1 MSLEEKNFGSPNR
14 LKHEDN
20 IENSSQNIPYT
31 ERNHENKKSYL
42 NLYYCKLSIGIIF
55 TYIFIICSITINI
68 VNRVIFLQYKF
79 KFNITLIFLQQFFC
93 MIFFYTVSKYSKLFH
108 RQAGEVSFSDF
119 YKLKYQYIAYSVFFI
134 VKTINSFLGYQLVTN
149 IPMYVNLRK
158 FLTAMTFIYQCC
170 FKKKKIS
177 NINILVVFLLTLG
190 ALLAGIDDYSTDIK
204 GYLAVFMKNTLN
216 LVNLEVSE
224 NFKKKNG
231 VTNLKLLVYNSF
243 LATPIL
249 FIAMFLRGE
258 FRSLINYF
266 NENHD
271 YNFLKLGFH
280 LFISCSVVM
289 VTNSSFF
296 ISNEKNTS
304 LFTQL
309 LSDTKYIFITLISY
323 SVLKTF
329 TFTWKNILG
338 LLISTLAAIIIT
350 ISTLYD
356 NIQFKKPKN
365 KNIDNSDKCDNSDNN
380 DNGMQ
385 EVSIEFSSKNMIII
399 EHKN

>member
-1 MSLEEKNFGSPNR
+1 MSEEETHNIHSPNR
-14 LKHEDN
+14 INNDDLPEKHL
-20 IENSSQNIPYT
+20 
-31 ERNHENKKSYL
+31 NKYSDPNNTNNNDKKIYI
-42 NLYYCKLSIGIIF
+42 NLYCCKLSIGIIF

-68 VNRVIFLQYKF
+68 VNRVIFLRYKF
-79 KFNITLIFLQQFFC
+79 KFNMTFIFLQQFFC
-93 MIFFYTVSKYSKLFH
+93 MIFFSIVSKYSKLFH
-108 RQAGEVSFSDF
+108 RQTGEVSFNDF
-119 YKLKYQYIAYSVFFI
+119 YKLKYQYIAYSIFFI
-134 VKTINSFLGYQLVTN
+134 IKTITSFLGYQLVTN

-177 NINILVVFLLTLG
+177 NINILVVILLTLG
-190 ALLAGIDDYSTDIK
+190 AFLAGIDDYSTDIK
-204 GYLAVFMKNTLN
+204 GYLAVFMKNTFN
-216 LVNLEVSE
+216 LINLEVSE
-224 NFKKKNG
+224 NFKKRNG

-243 LATPIL
+243 LSTPIL
-249 FIAMFLRGE
+249 FISIFSLGE
-258 FRSLINYF
+258 FKRLRNYF
-266 NENHD
+266 HEEHD
-271 YNFLKLGFH
+271 FNYISLFFY

-289 VTNSSFF
+289 LTNSSFF

-338 LLISTLAAIIIT
+338 LFISTLAAIIIT

-356 NIQFKKPKN
+356 NIEFKKN
-365 KNIDNSDKCDNSDNN
+365 KK
-380 DNGMQ
+380 
-385 EVSIEFSSKNMIII
+385 
-399 EHKN
+399 

>member
-1 MSLEEKNFGSPNR
+1 MSEEETHNIHSPNR
-14 LKHEDN
+14 INNDDLPEKHL
-20 IENSSQNIPYT
+20 
-31 ERNHENKKSYL
+31 NKYSDPNNTNNNDKKIYI
-42 NLYYCKLSIGIIF
+42 NLYCCKLSIGIIF

-68 VNRVIFLQYKF
+68 VNRVIFLRYKF
-79 KFNITLIFLQQFFC
+79 KFNMTFIFLQQFFC
-93 MIFFYTVSKYSKLFH
+93 MIFFSIVSKYSKLFH
-108 RQAGEVSFSDF
+108 RQTGEVSFNDF
-119 YKLKYQYIAYSVFFI
+119 YKLKYQYIAYSIFFI
-134 VKTINSFLGYQLVTN
+134 IKTITSFLGYQLVTN

-177 NINILVVFLLTLG
+177 NINILVVILLTLG
-190 ALLAGIDDYSTDIK
+190 AFLAGIDDYSTDIK
-204 GYLAVFMKNTLN
+204 GYLAVFMKNTFN
-216 LVNLEVSE
+216 LINLEVSE
-224 NFKKKNG
+224 NFKKRNG

-243 LATPIL
+243 LSTPIL
-249 FIAMFLRGE
+249 FISIFSLGE
-258 FRSLINYF
+258 FKRLRNYF
-266 NENHD
+266 HEEHD
-271 YNFLKLGFH
+271 FNYISLFFY

-289 VTNSSFF
+289 LTNSSFF

-338 LLISTLAAIIIT
+338 LFISTLAAIIIT

-356 NIQFKKPKN
+356 NIEFKKTKN
-365 KNIDNSDKCDNSDNN
+365 NTKDND
-380 DNGMQ
+380 MQ
-385 EVSIEFSSKNMIII
+385 EVSIEISSKDMIII
-399 EHKN
+399 ENKI

>member
-1 MSLEEKNFGSPNR
+1 MSEEETHNIHSPNR
-14 LKHEDN
+14 INNDDLPEKHL
-20 IENSSQNIPYT
+20 
-31 ERNHENKKSYL
+31 NKYSVPNNTNNNDKKIYI
-42 NLYYCKLSIGIIF
+42 NLYCCKLSIGIIF

-68 VNRVIFLQYKF
+68 VNRVIFLRYKF
-79 KFNITLIFLQQFFC
+79 KFNMTFIFLQQFFC
-93 MIFFYTVSKYSKLFH
+93 MIFFSIVSKYSKLFH
-108 RQAGEVSFSDF
+108 RQTGEVSFNDF
-119 YKLKYQYIAYSVFFI
+119 YKLKYQYIAYSIFFI
-134 VKTINSFLGYQLVTN
+134 IKTITSFLGYQLVTN

-177 NINILVVFLLTLG
+177 NINILVVILLTLG
-190 ALLAGIDDYSTDIK
+190 AFLAGIDDYSTDIK
-204 GYLAVFMKNTLN
+204 GYLAVFMKNTFN
-216 LVNLEVSE
+216 LINLEVSE
-224 NFKKKNG
+224 NFKKRNG

-243 LATPIL
+243 LSTPIL
-249 FIAMFLRGE
+249 FISIFSLGE
-258 FRSLINYF
+258 FKRLRNYF
-266 NENHD
+266 HEEHD
-271 YNFLKLGFH
+271 FNYISLFFY

-289 VTNSSFF
+289 LTNSSFF

-338 LLISTLAAIIIT
+338 LFISTLAAIIIT

-356 NIQFKKPKN
+356 NIEFKKTKN
-365 KNIDNSDKCDNSDNN
+365 NTKDND
-380 DNGMQ
+380 MQ
-385 EVSIEFSSKNMIII
+385 EVSIEISSKDMIII
-399 EHKN
+399 ENKI

>member
-1 MSLEEKNFGSPNR
+1 MSSSEEEKNINSPNR
-14 LKHEDN
+14 LKNEDSNEKSFKNSYSESN
-20 IENSSQNIPYT
+20 IEEKKYIESKSDDN
-31 ERNHENKKSYL
+31 NKIYL
-42 NLYYCKLSIGIIF
+42 NLYCCKLSVGIIF

-79 KFNITLIFLQQFFC
+79 KFNMTFIFLQQFFC
-93 MIFFYTVSKYSKLFH
+93 MIFFSIVSKYSKLFH
-108 RQAGEVSFSDF
+108 NQTGEVSFNDF
-119 YKLKYQYIAYSVFFI
+119 YKLKYQYIAYSIFFI
-134 VKTINSFLGYQLVTN
+134 VKTITSFLGYQLVTN

-170 FKKKKIS
+170 FKKKRIS
-177 NINILVVFLLTLG
+177 NINILVVILLTLG

-216 LVNLEVSE
+216 LINLEVSE
-224 NFKKKNG
+224 NFKKRNG

-243 LATPIL
+243 LSTPIL
-249 FIAMFLRGE
+249 LISIFSLGE
-258 FRSLINYF
+258 FGRLVQYFSDEHDFNYIILF
-266 NENHD
+266 F
-271 YNFLKLGFH
+271 Y
-280 LFISCSVVM
+280 LFISCLVVM
-289 VTNSSFF
+289 ITNSSFF

-329 TFTWKNILG
+329 VFTWKNILG

-356 NIQFKKPKN
+356 NIEFKKLKN
-365 KNIDNSDKCDNSDNN
+365 NQD
-380 DNGMQ
+380 MQ
-385 EVSIEFSSKNMIII
+385 EVSIESSKEIIM
-399 EHKN
+399 ENKNIN